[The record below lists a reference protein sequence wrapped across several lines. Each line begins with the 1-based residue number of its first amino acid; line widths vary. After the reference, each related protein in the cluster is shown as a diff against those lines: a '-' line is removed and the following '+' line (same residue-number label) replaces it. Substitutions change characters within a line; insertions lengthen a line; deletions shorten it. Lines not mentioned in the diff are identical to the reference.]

1 VHAAIIGAM
10 QNRTLGSTPV
20 QVSAIGFGGWVLGT
34 SWWGTLTEEEGRA
47 LVRRA
52 LDRGITFFDTADSY
66 GDDGVSETL
75 LAGALAGL
83 PRDSYLLGTKF
94 GYDITLPR
102 SAHTHSERPQRWDGQ
117 FIRNACEASLR
128 RLGTDVIDVYEMH
141 NPRMDAV
148 DSDEAFATLQSLQ
161 DEGKIRVYGVALG
174 PAIGWEA
181 EGVKALRE
189 RRVQVLQ
196 TVYNMLEQDP
206 GRRFLEEAAAVGAG
220 VLARV
225 PHASGAL
232 EGKITKETTFA
243 AGDHRSFRNRQML
256 VDLLDKAETLR
267 WLHQDGRRTVA
278 QLALQYAIAQPGIS
292 SVLPTMTSI
301 EQLDEFT
308 GAVDA
313 PPLTADELQRIDA
326 LYADNFGVERREYAR
341 R

>member
-1 VHAAIIGAM
+1 M
-10 QNRTLGSTPV
+10 QTRTIGSTS
-20 QVSAIGFGGWVLGT
+20 VSVSVIGFGGWVLGT
-34 SWWGTLTEEEGRA
+34 NWWGTLSEEEGRS

-66 GDDGVSETL
+66 GDEGISETL
-75 LAGALAGL
+75 LADALGGV
-83 PRDSYLLGTKF
+83 PRDRYVLGTKF
-94 GYDITLPR
+94 GYDITKPR
-102 SAHTHSERPQRWDGQ
+102 EQHTHSERPQRWDAA
-117 FIRNACEASLR
+117 FIRSACEASLR
-128 RLGTDVIDVYEMH
+128 RLRTDVIDVYEMH
-141 NPRMDAV
+141 NPRIDAI
-148 DSDEAFATLQSLQ
+148 DSDEAFATLESLRA
-161 DEGKIRVYGVALG
+161 EGKIRCYGVALG

-181 EGVKALRE
+181 EGVRALRE
-189 RRVQVLQ
+189 RRVQVVQ

-206 GRRFLEEAAAVGAG
+206 GRRFLSEAAETGAG

-267 WLHQDGRRTVA
+267 WLHDGGRRTIA
-278 QLALQYAIAQPGIS
+278 QLALQYVVAQPGIS
-292 SVLPTMTSI
+292 SVLPTMTSV

-308 GAVDA
+308 AATEA
-313 PPLTADELQRIDA
+313 PPLTAEELRRIDEL
-326 LYADNFGVERREYAR
+326 YAENFGVERREYAR

>member
-1 VHAAIIGAM
+1 MIDAM
-10 QNRTLGSTPV
+10 QKRTLGSTSV
-20 QVSAIGFGGWVLGT
+20 EVSAIGFGGWVLGT

-66 GDDGVSETL
+66 GDDAISETL
-75 LAGALAGL
+75 LADALAGL
-83 PRDSYLLGTKF
+83 PRDAYVLGTKF

-102 SAHTHSERPQRWDGQ
+102 SAHTHSERPQRWDAQ

-128 RLGTDVIDVYEMH
+128 RLRTDVIDVYEMH

-148 DSDEAFATLQSLQ
+148 DSDEAFAALQSLQ
-161 DEGKIRVYGVALG
+161 DQGKIRVYGVALG
-174 PAIGWEA
+174 PAIGWEE
-181 EGVKALRE
+181 EGVRALRQ
-189 RRVQVLQ
+189 RRVKVLQ

-267 WLHQDGRRTVA
+267 WLHEDGRRTVA
-278 QLALQYAIAQPGIS
+278 QLALQYVVAQPGIS

-301 EQLDEFT
+301 EQLDEFC
-308 GAVDA
+308 GAGEA
-313 PPLTADELQRIDA
+313 PALTADELRRIDA
-326 LYADNFGVERREYAR
+326 LYAENFGVERREYAR

>member
-1 VHAAIIGAM
+1 M
-10 QNRTLGSTPV
+10 QNRAIGTTDV
-20 QVSAIGFGGWVLGT
+20 TVSEIGFGGWVLGT
-34 SWWGTLTEEEGRA
+34 SWWGTLSEAEGTA

-66 GDDGVSETL
+66 GDDGISESL
-75 LAGALAGL
+75 LAAALDGV
-83 PRDSYLLGTKF
+83 PRDSYVLGTKF

-102 SAHTHSERPQRWDGQ
+102 SAHTHSERPQRWDAQ

-128 RLGTDVIDVYEMH
+128 RLRTDVIDVYEMH
-141 NPRMDAV
+141 NPRMDAI
-148 DSDEAFATLQSLQ
+148 DSDEAFATLQSLR
-161 DEGKIRVYGVALG
+161 DEGKVRVFGVALG

-196 TVYNMLEQDP
+196 TVYNLLEQDP
-206 GRRFLEEAAAVGAG
+206 GRRFLAEAAAVGAG

-267 WLHQDGRRTVA
+267 WLHEDGTRSIA
-278 QLALQYAIAQPGIS
+278 QLALQYAVAQPGIS
-292 SVLPTMTSI
+292 SVLPTMTAI
-301 EQLDEFT
+301 EQLDEFVAAT
-308 GAVDA
+308 EA
-313 PPLTADELQRIDA
+313 PPLSAADLRRIDEL
-326 LYADNFGVERREYAR
+326 YAENFGVERREYAR

>member
-1 VHAAIIGAM
+1 M
-10 QNRTLGSTPV
+10 QTRNLGTTPV
-20 QVSAIGFGGWVLGT
+20 PVSVIGFGGWVLGT
-34 SWWGTLTEEEGRA
+34 SWWGTLSPEEGNA

-66 GDDGVSETL
+66 GDDGISETL
-75 LAGALAGL
+75 LADALAGV
-83 PRDSYLLGTKF
+83 PRDRYVLGTKF
-94 GYDITLPR
+94 GYDITAPR
-102 SAHTHSERPQRWDGQ
+102 NAHGHSERPQRWDAA
-117 FIRNACEASLR
+117 FIRAACEASLR

-141 NPRMDAV
+141 NPRMDAI
-148 DSDEAFATLQSLQ
+148 DSDEAFAALESLR

-174 PAIGWEA
+174 PAIGWEE
-181 EGVKALRE
+181 EGVRALRE
-189 RRVQVLQ
+189 RRVQVVQ
-196 TVYNMLEQDP
+196 TVYNVLEQDP
-206 GRRFLEEAAAVGAG
+206 GRRFLSEAADVGAG

-267 WLHQDGRRTVA
+267 WLHEDGSRTIA

-292 SVLPTMTSI
+292 SVLPTMTSV

-308 GAVDA
+308 AA
-313 PPLTADELQRIDA
+313 TQALPLSDDDLGRIDA

>member
-1 VHAAIIGAM
+1 M
-10 QNRTLGSTPV
+10 QTRNLGTTPV
-20 QVSAIGFGGWVLGT
+20 SVSVIGFGGWVLGT

-66 GDDGVSETL
+66 GDDGISETL
-75 LAGALAGL
+75 LAGALAGV
-83 PRDSYLLGTKF
+83 PRDSYVLGTKF
-94 GYDITLPR
+94 GYDITAPR
-102 SAHTHSERPQRWDGQ
+102 EAHGHSERPQRWDAA
-117 FIRNACEASLR
+117 FIRSACEASLR
-128 RLGTDVIDVYEMH
+128 RLRTDVIDVYEMH
-141 NPRMDAV
+141 NPRMDAI
-148 DSDEAFATLQSLQ
+148 DDDEAFATLSALR

-174 PAIGWEA
+174 PAIGWEE
-181 EGVKALRE
+181 EGVRALRE

-196 TVYNMLEQDP
+196 TVYNVLEQDP
-206 GRRFLEEAAAVGAG
+206 GRRFLAEAASVGAG

-267 WLHQDGRRTVA
+267 WLHESGQRTIA
-278 QLALQYAIAQPGIS
+278 QLALQYAVAQPGIS

-301 EQLDEFT
+301 EQLGEFT
-308 GAVDA
+308 AATRA
-313 PPLTADELQRIDA
+313 PSLSDDELRRIDA

>member
-1 VHAAIIGAM
+1 M
-10 QNRTLGSTPV
+10 QNRAIGTTDV
-20 QVSAIGFGGWVLGT
+20 TVSEIGFGGWVLGT
-34 SWWGTLTEEEGRA
+34 SWWGTLSEAEGTA

-66 GDDGVSETL
+66 GDDGISESL
-75 LAGALAGL
+75 LAAALDGVR
-83 PRDSYLLGTKF
+83 RDSYVLGTKF

-102 SAHTHSERPQRWDGQ
+102 SAHTHSERPQRWDAQ

-128 RLGTDVIDVYEMH
+128 RLRTDVIDVYEMH
-141 NPRMDAV
+141 NPRMDAI
-148 DSDEAFATLQSLQ
+148 DSDEAFATLQSLR
-161 DEGKIRVYGVALG
+161 DEGKVRVFGVALG

-196 TVYNMLEQDP
+196 TVYNLLEQDP
-206 GRRFLEEAAAVGAG
+206 GRRFLAEAAAVGAG

-267 WLHQDGRRTVA
+267 WLHEDGTRSIA
-278 QLALQYAIAQPGIS
+278 QLALQYAVAQPGIS
-292 SVLPTMTSI
+292 SVLPTMTAI
-301 EQLDEFT
+301 EQLDEFVAAT
-308 GAVDA
+308 EA
-313 PPLTADELQRIDA
+313 PPLSAADLRRIDEL
-326 LYADNFGVERREYAR
+326 YAENFGVERREYAR

>member
-1 VHAAIIGAM
+1 M
-10 QNRTLGSTPV
+10 QNRAIGSTGV
-20 QVSAIGFGGWVLGT
+20 TVSEIGFGGWVLGT
-34 SWWGTLTEEEGRA
+34 SWWGTLSEAEGDA

-52 LDRGITFFDTADSY
+52 LERGITFFDTADSY
-66 GDDGVSETL
+66 GDDGISETL
-75 LAGALAGL
+75 LAAALDGV
-83 PRDSYLLGTKF
+83 PRDSYVLGTKF

-102 SAHTHSERPQRWDGQ
+102 SAHTHSERPQRWDAQ
-117 FIRNACEASLR
+117 FIRDACDASLR
-128 RLGTDVIDVYEMH
+128 RLRTDVIDVYEMH
-141 NPRMDAV
+141 NPRMDAI
-148 DSDEAFATLQSLQ
+148 DSDEAFATLESLRDQ
-161 DEGKIRVYGVALG
+161 GKVRVFGVALG
-174 PAIGWEA
+174 PAIGWEP

-196 TVYNMLEQDP
+196 TVYNLLEQDP
-206 GRRFLEEAAAVGAG
+206 GRRFLDEAAAVGAG

-267 WLHQDGRRTVA
+267 WLHQDGTRTIA
-278 QLALQYAIAQPGIS
+278 QLALQYAVAQPGIS
-292 SVLPTMTSI
+292 SVLPTMTSV

-308 GAVDA
+308 AATEA
-313 PPLTADELQRIDA
+313 PPLSASDLRRIGE
-326 LYADNFGVERREYAR
+326 LYAENFGVERREYAR

>member
-1 VHAAIIGAM
+1 MIDAM
-10 QNRTLGSTPV
+10 QKRTLGSTSV
-20 QVSAIGFGGWVLGT
+20 EVSAIGFGGWVLGT

-66 GDDGVSETL
+66 GDDAISETL
-75 LAGALAGL
+75 LADALAGL
-83 PRDSYLLGTKF
+83 PRDAYVLGTKF

-102 SAHTHSERPQRWDGQ
+102 SAHTHSERPQRWDAQ

-128 RLGTDVIDVYEMH
+128 RLRTDVIDVYEMH

-148 DSDEAFATLQSLQ
+148 DSDEAFAALQSLQ
-161 DEGKIRVYGVALG
+161 DQGKIRVYGVALG
-174 PAIGWEA
+174 PAIGWEE
-181 EGVKALRE
+181 EGVRALRQ
-189 RRVQVLQ
+189 RRVKVLQ

-267 WLHQDGRRTVA
+267 WLHEDGRRTVA
-278 QLALQYAIAQPGIS
+278 QLALQYVVAQPGIS

-301 EQLDEFT
+301 EQLDEFC
-308 GAVDA
+308 GAVEA
-313 PPLTADELQRIDA
+313 PALTADELRRIDA
-326 LYADNFGVERREYAR
+326 LYAENFGVERREYAR

>member
-1 VHAAIIGAM
+1 M
-10 QNRTLGSTPV
+10 QNRTLGTTGV
-20 QVSAIGFGGWVLGT
+20 QVSEIGFGGWVLGT

-66 GDDGVSETL
+66 GDDGISETL
-75 LAGALAGL
+75 LADALAGV
-83 PRDSYLLGTKF
+83 PRDRYVLGTKF
-94 GYDITLPR
+94 GYDISQPR
-102 SAHTHSERPQRWDGQ
+102 SAHTHSERPQRWDGE
-117 FIRNACEASLR
+117 FIRRACEASLR
-128 RLGTDVIDVYEMH
+128 RLRTDVIDVYEMH
-141 NPRMDAV
+141 NPRMDAI
-148 DSDEAFATLQSLQ
+148 DSDEAFAALESLRDQ
-161 DEGKIRVYGVALG
+161 GKVRVFGVALG
-174 PAIGWEA
+174 PAIGWEE
-181 EGVKALRE
+181 EGVRALRE

-206 GRRFLEEAAAVGAG
+206 GRRFLSVAAETGAG

-267 WLHQDGRRTVA
+267 WLHSDGRRSVA
-278 QLALQYAIAQPGIS
+278 QLALQYALAQPGIS
-292 SVLPTMTSI
+292 SVLPTMTEI
-301 EQLDEFT
+301 DQLDEFT
-308 GAVDA
+308 GAVEA
-313 PPLTADELQRIDA
+313 PPLTAEELRRIDE

>member
-1 VHAAIIGAM
+1 M
-10 QNRTLGSTPV
+10 QKRTIGSTGIE
-20 QVSAIGFGGWVLGT
+20 VSVIGFGGWVLGT
-34 SWWGTLTEEEGRA
+34 SWWGTLSEEEGNA

-66 GDDGVSETL
+66 GDDGISETL
-75 LAGALAGL
+75 LAGALAGVS
-83 PRDSYLLGTKF
+83 RDAYVLGTKF
-94 GYDITLPR
+94 GYDITRPR
-102 SAHTHSERPQRWDGQ
+102 EQHTHSERPQRWDAA
-117 FIRNACEASLR
+117 FIRSACEASLR

-141 NPRMDAV
+141 NPRMDAI
-148 DSDEAFATLQSLQ
+148 DSDEAFATLSALR
-161 DEGKIRVYGVALG
+161 DEGKIRAFGVALG
-174 PAIGWEA
+174 PAIGWED
-181 EGVKALRE
+181 EGVRALRE
-189 RRVQVLQ
+189 RRVDVVQ
-196 TVYNMLEQDP
+196 TVYNLLEQDP
-206 GRRFLEEAAAVGAG
+206 GRRFMTEAAETGAA

-267 WLHQDGRRTVA
+267 WLHEDGRRTVA
-278 QLALQYAIAQPGIS
+278 QLALQYAIAQPGIT

-308 GAVDA
+308 GAVEA
-313 PPLTADELQRIDA
+313 PPLTADELRRIDE
-326 LYADNFGVERREYAR
+326 LYAENFGVTRREYAR

>member
-1 VHAAIIGAM
+1 M
-10 QNRTLGSTPV
+10 QNRAIGTTDV
-20 QVSAIGFGGWVLGT
+20 TVSEIGFGGWVLGT
-34 SWWGTLTEEEGRA
+34 SWWGTLTEAEGTA

-66 GDDGVSETL
+66 GDDGISESL
-75 LAGALAGL
+75 LAAALDGV
-83 PRDSYLLGTKF
+83 PRDSYVLGTKF

-102 SAHTHSERPQRWDGQ
+102 SAHTHSERPQRWDAQ

-128 RLGTDVIDVYEMH
+128 RLRTDVIDVYEMH
-141 NPRMDAV
+141 NPRMDAI
-148 DSDEAFATLQSLQ
+148 DSDEAFATLESLR
-161 DEGKIRVYGVALG
+161 DEGKVRVFGVALG

-196 TVYNMLEQDP
+196 TVYNLLEQDP
-206 GRRFLEEAAAVGAG
+206 GRRFLAEAAAVGAG

-267 WLHQDGRRTVA
+267 WLHEDGTRSIA
-278 QLALQYAIAQPGIS
+278 QLALQYAVAQPGIS
-292 SVLPTMTSI
+292 SVLPTMTAI
-301 EQLDEFT
+301 EQLDEFVAAT
-308 GAVDA
+308 EA
-313 PPLTADELQRIDA
+313 PPLSAADLRRIDEL
-326 LYADNFGVERREYAR
+326 YAENFGVERREYAR

>member
-1 VHAAIIGAM
+1 M
-10 QNRTLGSTPV
+10 QNRAIGTTDV
-20 QVSAIGFGGWVLGT
+20 TVSEIGFGGWVLGT
-34 SWWGTLTEEEGRA
+34 SWWGTLTEAEGTA

-66 GDDGVSETL
+66 GDDGISESL
-75 LAGALAGL
+75 LAAALDGVR
-83 PRDSYLLGTKF
+83 RDSYVLGTKF

-102 SAHTHSERPQRWDGQ
+102 SAHTHSERPQRWDAQ

-128 RLGTDVIDVYEMH
+128 RLRTDVIDVYEMH
-141 NPRMDAV
+141 NPRMDAI
-148 DSDEAFATLQSLQ
+148 DSDEAFATLQSLR
-161 DEGKIRVYGVALG
+161 DEGKVRVFGVALG

-196 TVYNMLEQDP
+196 TVYNLLEQDP
-206 GRRFLEEAAAVGAG
+206 GRRFLAEAAAVGAG

-267 WLHQDGRRTVA
+267 WLHEDGTRSVA
-278 QLALQYAIAQPGIS
+278 QLALQYAVAQPGIS
-292 SVLPTMTSI
+292 SVLPTMTAI
-301 EQLDEFT
+301 EQLDEFVAAT
-308 GAVDA
+308 EA
-313 PPLTADELQRIDA
+313 PPLSAADLRRIDEL
-326 LYADNFGVERREYAR
+326 YAENFGVERREYAR

>member
-1 VHAAIIGAM
+1 MHAAIIGAM

-83 PRDSYLLGTKF
+83 PRDSYVLGTKF

-141 NPRMDAV
+141 NPRMDAI

-308 GAVDA
+308 GAVDS

>member
-1 VHAAIIGAM
+1 M
-10 QNRTLGSTPV
+10 QKRTLGSTGV
-20 QVSAIGFGGWVLGT
+20 EVSAIGFGGWVLGT
-34 SWWGTLTEEEGRA
+34 SWWGTLTTEEGRA

-66 GDDGVSETL
+66 GDDGISETL
-75 LAGALAGL
+75 LADALSGL
-83 PRDSYLLGTKF
+83 PRDSYVLGSKF

-102 SAHTHSERPQRWDGQ
+102 SAHTHSERPQRWDAA
-117 FIRNACEASLR
+117 FIRSACEASLR
-128 RLGTDVIDVYEMH
+128 RLRTDVIDVYEMH
-141 NPRMDAV
+141 NPRMDAI
-148 DSDEAFATLQSLQ
+148 DSDEAFAALQSLQ
-161 DEGKIRVYGVALG
+161 DEGKIRAYGVALG
-174 PAIGWEA
+174 PAIGWEE
-181 EGVKALRE
+181 EGVRALRE

-206 GRRFLEEAAAVGAG
+206 GRRFLREAAEVGAG

-267 WLHQDGRRTVA
+267 WLHEDGRRTVA
-278 QLALQYAIAQPGIS
+278 QLALQYIVAQPGIS

-308 GAVDA
+308 GALDA
-313 PPLTADELQRIDA
+313 PALTDEELQRIDA

>member
-1 VHAAIIGAM
+1 M
-10 QNRTLGSTPV
+10 QNRTLGSSPV
-20 QVSAIGFGGWVLGT
+20 TVSAIGFGGWVLGT
-34 SWWGTLTEEEGRA
+34 SWWGTLTVDEGRA

-75 LAGALAGL
+75 LADALVGVS
-83 PRDSYLLGTKF
+83 RDAYVLGTKF
-94 GYDITLPR
+94 GYDITAPR
-102 SAHTHSERPQRWDGQ
+102 EQHTHSERPQRWDAA
-117 FIRNACEASLR
+117 FIRSACEASLR
-128 RLGTDVIDVYEMH
+128 RLRTDVIDVYEMH

-148 DSDEAFATLQSLQ
+148 DDDEAFATLQSLQ
-161 DEGKIRVYGVALG
+161 AEGKVRTYGVALG
-174 PAIGWEA
+174 PAIGWEE

-206 GRRFLEEAAAVGAG
+206 GRRFLTEAASVGAG

-232 EGKITKETTFA
+232 EGKITKDTTFA

-267 WLHQDGRRTVA
+267 WLHEDGSRTIA
-278 QLALQYAIAQPGIS
+278 QLALQYVVAQPGIS
-292 SVLPTMTSI
+292 SVLPTMTSV

-313 PPLTADELQRIDA
+313 PALSDDDLRRVDA
-326 LYADNFGVERREYAR
+326 LYAENFGVERREYAR

>member
-1 VHAAIIGAM
+1 M
-10 QNRTLGSTPV
+10 DNRTLGSTSV
-20 QVSAIGFGGWVLGT
+20 TVSAIGFGGWVLGT
-34 SWWGTLTEEEGRA
+34 SWWGTLTTEEGRA

-75 LAGALAGL
+75 LADGL
-83 PRDSYLLGTKF
+83 SGVPRDGYVLGTKF

-102 SAHTHSERPQRWDGQ
+102 SAHQHSERPQRWDGE
-117 FIRNACEASLR
+117 FIRSACEASLR
-128 RLGTDVIDVYEMH
+128 RLRTEVIDVYEMH

-148 DSDEAFATLQSLQ
+148 DSDEAFAALQSLQ
-161 DEGKIRVYGVALG
+161 DEGKIRTYGVALG
-174 PAIGWEA
+174 PAIGWEE
-181 EGVKALRE
+181 EGVRALRE

-206 GRRFLEEAAAVGAG
+206 GRRFLDVAAEVGAG

-232 EGKITKETTFA
+232 EGKITKDTTFA

-267 WLHQDGRRTVA
+267 WLHEDGSRSIA
-278 QLALQYAIAQPGIS
+278 QLALQYIVAQPGIS
-292 SVLPTMTSI
+292 SVLPTMTTVD
-301 EQLDEFT
+301 QLDEFT
-308 GAVDA
+308 ASIEA
-313 PPLTADELQRIDA
+313 PALTDEELRRIDV

>member
-1 VHAAIIGAM
+1 M
-10 QNRTLGSTPV
+10 QNRSLGSTPV

-34 SWWGTLTEEEGRA
+34 SWWGTLSQDDGRA

-52 LDRGITFFDTADSY
+52 LDAGITFFDTADSY
-66 GDDGVSETL
+66 GDDGISESL
-75 LAGALAGL
+75 LADALAGV
-83 PRDSYLLGTKF
+83 PRDAYVLGTKF

-102 SAHTHSERPQRWDGQ
+102 SAHTHSERPQRWEGA
-117 FIRNACEASLR
+117 FIRSACEASLR
-128 RLGTDVIDVYEMH
+128 RLRTDVIDVYEMH
-141 NPRMDAV
+141 NPRMDAI

-161 DEGKIRVYGVALG
+161 AEGKIRAYGVALG
-174 PAIGWEA
+174 PAIGWEE
-181 EGVKALRE
+181 EGVRALRE

-196 TVYNMLEQDP
+196 TVYNVLEQDP
-206 GRRFLEEAAAVGAG
+206 GRRFLAEAAPVGAG

-232 EGKITKETTFA
+232 EGKITKDTTFA

-267 WLHQDGRRTVA
+267 WLHEDGRRTIA
-278 QLALQYAIAQPGIS
+278 QLALQYAVAQPGIS

-301 EQLDEFT
+301 EQLEEFA

-313 PPLTADELQRIDA
+313 PALTGAELARIDEL
-326 LYADNFGVERREYAR
+326 YAGNFGVERREYAR

>member
-1 VHAAIIGAM
+1 M
-10 QNRTLGSTPV
+10 QNRSLGSTSV
-20 QVSAIGFGGWVLGT
+20 SVSAIGFGGWVLGT
-34 SWWGTLTEEEGRA
+34 SWWGTLAEAEGTA
-47 LVRRA
+47 LVRHA

-66 GDDGVSETL
+66 GDDGISETL
-75 LAGALAGL
+75 LADALDGV
-83 PRDSYLLGTKF
+83 PRDRYVLGTKF
-94 GYDITLPR
+94 GYDISLPR
-102 SAHTHSERPQRWDGQ
+102 SAHTHSERPQRWDAQ

-128 RLGTDVIDVYEMH
+128 RLRTDVIDVYEMH
-141 NPRMDAV
+141 NPRMDAI
-148 DSDEAFATLQSLQ
+148 DSDEAFAMLESLRS
-161 DEGKIRVYGVALG
+161 EGKIRTYGVALG
-174 PAIGWEA
+174 PAIGWEE
-181 EGVKALRE
+181 EGVRALRH

-196 TVYNMLEQDP
+196 TVYNLLEQDP
-206 GRRFLEEAAAVGAG
+206 GRRFLAEAAAVGAG

-267 WLHQDGRRTVA
+267 WLHESGARTVA
-278 QLALQYAIAQPGIS
+278 QLALQYAVAQPGIS

-308 GAVDA
+308 AATEA
-313 PPLTADELQRIDA
+313 PPLTADELRRIDE
-326 LYADNFGVERREYAR
+326 LYAENFGVERREYAR

>member
-1 VHAAIIGAM
+1 M
-10 QNRTLGSTPV
+10 ETRNLGTTPV
-20 QVSAIGFGGWVLGT
+20 SVSAIGFGGWVLGT
-34 SWWGTLTEEEGRA
+34 SWWGTLTEEEGTA
-47 LVRRA
+47 LVRHA

-66 GDDGVSETL
+66 GDDGISETL
-75 LAGALAGL
+75 LATALSGV
-83 PRDSYLLGTKF
+83 PRDQYVLGTKF

-102 SAHTHSERPQRWDGQ
+102 SAHGHSERPQRWDAA
-117 FIRNACEASLR
+117 FIRRACEDSLR

-141 NPRMDAV
+141 NPRMDAI
-148 DSDEAFATLQSLQ
+148 DDDEAFATLSALR
-161 DEGKIRVYGVALG
+161 DEGKIRSFGVALG
-174 PAIGWEA
+174 PAIGWEE
-181 EGVKALRE
+181 EGVRALRE
-189 RRVQVLQ
+189 RRVQVVQ
-196 TVYNMLEQDP
+196 TVYNVLEQDP
-206 GRRFLEEAAAVGAG
+206 GRRFLAEASAVGAG

-267 WLHQDGRRTVA
+267 WLHESGQRTIA
-278 QLALQYAIAQPGIS
+278 QLALQYAVAQPGIS
-292 SVLPTMTSI
+292 SVLPTMTTV

-308 GAVDA
+308 AATQA
-313 PPLTADELQRIDA
+313 PPLSDDELHRVDA

>member
-1 VHAAIIGAM
+1 M
-10 QNRTLGSTPV
+10 QNRSLGSTSV
-20 QVSAIGFGGWVLGT
+20 RVSAIGFGGWVLGT
-34 SWWGTLTEEEGRA
+34 SWWGTLTDEEGRA

-66 GDDGVSETL
+66 GDDGISETL
-75 LAGALAGL
+75 LAGALAGV
-83 PRDSYLLGTKF
+83 PRDSYGLGTKF

-102 SAHTHSERPQRWDGQ
+102 SAHGHSERPQRWDAE
-117 FIRNACEASLR
+117 FIRTACEASLR
-128 RLGTDVIDVYEMH
+128 RLRTDVIDVYEMH
-141 NPRMDAV
+141 NPRMDAI
-148 DSDEAFATLQSLQ
+148 DNDDAFAVLQSLQ
-161 DEGKIRVYGVALG
+161 AEGKIRTYGVALG
-174 PAIGWEA
+174 PAIGWEE

-196 TVYNMLEQDP
+196 TVYNVLEQDP
-206 GRRFLEEAAAVGAG
+206 GRRFLQEAAAAGAG

-232 EGKITKETTFA
+232 EGRITKDTTFA

-267 WLHQDGRRTVA
+267 WLHDGGTRTIA

-292 SVLPTMTSI
+292 SVLPTMTTT

-313 PPLTADELQRIDA
+313 PALTVDELQRIDE
-326 LYADNFGVERREYAR
+326 LYAGNFGVERREYAR